1 MISLIQRVGF
11 VLFWIMLLG
20 IGVRGQQ
27 LLNNVPAGLVEY
39 AYPDLIIYDGK
50 IVTMDDASLN
60 NSPGTIVEAMAVRR
74 DRIQFLGSSDEILR
88 YAGPQTQKI
97 DLKGRTVVPGLMNTH
112 THLHNAAVN
121 HWAEQNPQEVEAI
134 RKTFSVGGRT
144 FEDLSHGIEIV
155 IKEHMSEPLPDQW
168 AWITLEGGATGI
180 GVQYLKQKEMSR
192 EQFDQLAPTLPVIL
206 HAHPAWLLNTAARD
220 DFLRMYEIAPTDENE
235 ALSLTIATTFG
246 RGLVVDRYFSNHPD
260 KLADVT
266 EDYLSYQAP
275 AGITTFSS
283 HIVGLQFMPA
293 YIKLVQE
300 ERMPVRF
307 AFAHRNCQQVNPDI
321 AGCFLRMGDWA
332 GLGDKYFWNIGMTL
346 GGIDSG
352 FPAVCTSIGMDP
364 RVKQQEECLLQP
376 GNPYWRAIYTALENR
391 YRYVVN
397 HAIGDRAMDYVMQ
410 IMTELIEKDPNIT
423 LDVMRSLRVT
433 ADHCNFYP
441 RPDQIP
447 RMAQL
452 GMILSCDTAINRST
466 PWLDIYGKDKANW
479 IAPIRSLVKEGV
491 MVTTESGVN
500 LVSGE
505 GPTLNA
511 AWMPFITRKNARG
524 EVIAPE
530 EAVDRVTVMK
540 MATVWASYFVLKEEE
555 LGTLEPGKF
564 ADFVVFNKDYFTVPL
579 EELPSVYPVITVLGG
594 KIRVLREEFARELGV
609 SPIGHQINFKFESDY
624 EVGEPLDP
632 AQLM

>member
-11 VLFWIMLLG
+11 GVFWIMLLG

-27 LLNNVPAGLVEY
+27 LLDNVPAELVEY

-60 NSPGTIVEAMAVRR
+60 NSPGTIFEAMALRG
-74 DRIQFLGSSDEILR
+74 DRIQFLGSSDEILS

-121 HWAEQNPQEVEAI
+121 QWAEQNPQEVEAI

-144 FEDLSHGIEIV
+144 FEELSHGIEIV
-155 IKEHMSEPLPDQW
+155 IKEHMSEPLPGQW
-168 AWITLEGGATGI
+168 GWISLEGGPTGI

-192 EQFDQLAPTLPVIL
+192 EQFDQLAPNLPVIL

-220 DFLRMYEIAPTDENE
+220 DFLRMYEIPPTDENE
-235 ALSLTIATTFG
+235 ALALTIATTFG
-246 RGLVVDRYFSNHPD
+246 RGLVVDRYFSKHPD
-260 KLADVT
+260 KLADVI

-275 AGITTFSS
+275 SGITTFSS

-300 ERMPVRF
+300 DRMPVRF

-321 AGCFLRMGDWA
+321 AGCFLRMGDWT

-364 RVKQQEECLLQP
+364 RVKAQEECLLQP
-376 GNPYWRAIYTALENR
+376 ENPYWRAIYTALENR

-397 HAIGDRAMDYVMQ
+397 HSIGDRAMDYVMQ
-410 IMTELIEKDPNIT
+410 IMTELIEKDPTIT

-447 RMAQL
+447 RMARL

-466 PWLDIYGKDKANW
+466 PWLDIYGRNKANW
-479 IAPIRSLVKEGV
+479 IAPINSLVKGGV
-491 MVTTESGVN
+491 MVTSERGVN

-505 GPTLNA
+505 GPTMNA
-511 AWMPFITRKNARG
+511 AWMPFINRENARG
-524 EVIAPE
+524 ELIAPE
-530 EAVDRVTVMK
+530 EGVDRVTVLK
-540 MATVWASYFVLKEEE
+540 MATVWASYYVLKEEE

-579 EELPSVYPVITVLGG
+579 DEFPSVYPEMTVLGG
-594 KIRVLREEFARELGV
+594 QIRVLREEFARELGV
-609 SPIGHQINFKFESDY
+609 SPIGHQINFKFEPDY